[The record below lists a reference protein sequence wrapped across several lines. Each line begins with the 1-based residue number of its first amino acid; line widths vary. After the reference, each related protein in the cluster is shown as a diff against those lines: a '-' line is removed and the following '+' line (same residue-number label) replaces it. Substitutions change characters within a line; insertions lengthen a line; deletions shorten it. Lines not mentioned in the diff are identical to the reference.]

1 MTTCSRELHSTPGYG
16 GTPAAVRQRRPLA
29 ATLAIA
35 CIVIAGGRAPEASPA
50 EQEAFTI
57 RASGFA
63 HTRGQA
69 IAKLF
74 QPGDNVLGNGHWQA
88 AAKIAGGRAEF
99 QFRGLPKG
107 SYAAVVFHDENG
119 NGVIDHGLLG
129 PSEPLG
135 FSNGFTL
142 GLTSGFPT
150 FSKLQFLYNG
160 SSQVLDIAVR

>member
-1 MTTCSRELHSTPGYG
+1 M
-16 GTPAAVRQRRPLA
+16 PAAERQRRPLA

-35 CIVIAGGRAPEASPA
+35 CIAIAGGWVPEASAA
-50 EQEAFTI
+50 EQEALTV
-57 RASGFA
+57 RASGFT
-63 HTRGQA
+63 HTQGQA

-74 QPGDNVLGNGHWQA
+74 QPGDNVMGNGHCQA
-88 AAKIAGGRAEF
+88 VAKIAGGRTEF

-107 SYAAVVFHDENG
+107 SYAVVVFHDENG

-150 FSKLQFLYNG
+150 FGKLQFLYSG
-160 SSQVLDIAVR
+160 SSQVLDISVR